1 MHLERS
7 ILHFNVADFAV
18 AIERVEDCTIRERPV
33 IIASQHFSRPAVY
46 DMSDEA
52 YRCGVQKG
60 MKLQQAKRLCRE
72 AAVLRPRPLV
82 YQRAMLTLLGK
93 VKTYSPLIEHGIADG
108 HLFVDVT
115 GTHRL
120 FGPAPDVGWR
130 VRKDVRCD
138 LGLDPIW
145 TLASS
150 KLVSKVAS
158 RLVKPVG
165 EYIVAAG
172 EEEAFLA
179 PLPLSLLP
187 GVEQREADRLREF
200 NIFRIGQ
207 LAELNKQ
214 QLMVPFGGRGDFLY
228 DVSHGIDRTPVN
240 AGIAE
245 MAPVSCEYDFIE
257 ETNDQKLVQNSMAKL
272 VSNVGRE
279 LRQRRQVTRR
289 VGVWI
294 YYADGSRTVRQASR
308 RQGTSSDFVLKNMV
322 LLALQRAWT
331 RRIRLCSCK
340 LVCDR
345 LHRESPQL
353 SLFPEK
359 TPRESRQQH
368 LLGAMDNIRERFG
381 DRLVS
386 LGVH

>member
-18 AIERVEDCTIRERPV
+18 AVERIEDLTIRERPV
-33 IIASQHFSRPAVY
+33 IVTSPHSARPVVY
-46 DMSDEA
+46 DMSNEA
-52 YRCGVQKG
+52 FHCGVQKG
-60 MKLQQAKRLCRE
+60 MRLQQARRLCRG
-72 AAVLRPRPLV
+72 AAVLRPRPAL
-82 YQRAMLTLLGK
+82 YQRAMLAL
-93 VKTYSPLIEHGIADG
+93 VKRVRTYSPLIEHGMGDG

-130 VRKDVRCD
+130 VRKDLRGG

-145 TLASS
+145 TLAAN

-172 EEEAFLA
+172 EEKAFLA

-187 GVEQREADRLREF
+187 GVSRRETDRLLEF
-200 NIFRIGQ
+200 NISKIGQ
-207 LAELNKQ
+207 LAALNKQ
-214 QLMVPFGGRGDFLY
+214 QLMIPFGGRSDFLY
-228 DVSHGIDRTPVN
+228 NVSRGVDRSSVTTGIT
-240 AGIAE
+240 E
-245 MAPVSCEYDFIE
+245 KAPVCCEYDFPE
-257 ETNDQKLVQNSMAKL
+257 ETNDKKMVHKAIAKL
-272 VSNVGRE
+272 VSSAGQE
-279 LRQRRQVTRR
+279 LRRRQQAARR

-294 YYADGSRTVRQASR
+294 YYGDGSRAVRQASR
-308 RQGTSSDFVLKNMV
+308 RQGTSSDFALKSMA
-322 LLALQRAWT
+322 LLALTRAWT
-331 RRIRLCSCK
+331 RRTRLCSCK

-345 LHRESPQL
+345 LHRVSPQL

-359 TPRESRQQH
+359 KAEKTRQQH
-368 LLGAMDNIRERFG
+368 LLKAMDRIRNRFG
-381 DRLVS
+381 DQAVN
-386 LGVH
+386 LGIQ